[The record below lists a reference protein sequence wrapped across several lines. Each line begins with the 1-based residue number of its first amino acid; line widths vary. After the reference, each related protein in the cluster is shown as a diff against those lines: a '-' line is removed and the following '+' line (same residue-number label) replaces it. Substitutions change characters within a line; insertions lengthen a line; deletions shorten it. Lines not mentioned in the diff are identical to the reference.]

1 MSRPHGPRIN
11 RRRNKRKYTQ
21 MNWQRAEQIY
31 ANIILYYTDTHTT
44 RTQQISSAVD
54 VEAESED
61 RNANSRKEE
70 EEEVVVAAKKYIS
83 HRTHTFKWQIQC
95 YKHLELSYTLYV
107 CCVCVCLIRSFRVI
121 DVVRCVNSCCWRRWS
136 YGEVWS
142 VFDFVRC
149 SRSDCILSHHHL

>member
-1 MSRPHGPRIN
+1 
-11 RRRNKRKYTQ
+11 
-21 MNWQRAEQIY
+21 MNWQRAEQTY

-83 HRTHTFKWQIQC
+83 HRTHTFK
-95 YKHLELSYTLYV
+95 
-107 CCVCVCLIRSFRVI
+107 
-121 DVVRCVNSCCWRRWS
+121 
-136 YGEVWS
+136 
-142 VFDFVRC
+142 
-149 SRSDCILSHHHL
+149 